1 MREGRDDVSAL
12 VSDIASLP
20 ASAVVLVCWEHK
32 VLTQI
37 ATALGVKDAPSYPS
51 SEYDWQW
58 TVTDG
63 SLKQADEQC

>member
-51 SEYDWQW
+51 S
-58 TVTDG
+58 
-63 SLKQADEQC
+63 